1 MEARQ
6 LQRPPREARQY
17 SWSVVLPRPRARNV
31 PLRPETL
38 NASEQMFFFGA
49 PLAHVVRYEEHLK
62 ATRQERTFKHLA
74 RSRRVFNFAVQLD
87 VLHQLPSPLPEL
99 ANEG

>member
-1 MEARQ
+1 MEIVR
-6 LQRPPREARQY
+6 LRGQRPDARPY
-17 SWSVVLPRPRARNV
+17 SWTVVLPRPNPDGA

-49 PLAHVVRYEEHLK
+49 PLAHVVQYEDTVRVARQDRTIK
-62 ATRQERTFKHLA
+62 QITRA
-74 RSRRVFNFAVQLD
+74 RRAFNFGTGLD
-87 VLHQLPSPLPEL
+87 ALRELPALRPEL

>member
-38 NASEQMFFFGA
+38 N
-49 PLAHVVRYEEHLK
+49 AHVVRYEEHLK

-87 VLHQLPSPLPEL
+87 VLHQLPPPLPEL